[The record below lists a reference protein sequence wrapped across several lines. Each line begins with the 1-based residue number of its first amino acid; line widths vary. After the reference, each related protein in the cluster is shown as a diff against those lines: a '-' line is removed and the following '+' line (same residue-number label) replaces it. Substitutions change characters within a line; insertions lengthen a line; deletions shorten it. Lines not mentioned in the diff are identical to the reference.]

1 MRWQKFQ
8 SRISQDHI
16 KLKASALIDS
26 TREYVY
32 GISVNWV
39 NYLDEHFGKCAY
51 VSVSVN
57 KDENIDITLRSA
69 C

>member
-1 MRWQKFQ
+1 MRK
-8 SRISQDHI
+8 
-16 KLKASALIDS
+16 
-26 TREYVY
+26 YVY

-57 KDENIDITLRSA
+57 KDENIDITLMPAR
-69 C
+69 